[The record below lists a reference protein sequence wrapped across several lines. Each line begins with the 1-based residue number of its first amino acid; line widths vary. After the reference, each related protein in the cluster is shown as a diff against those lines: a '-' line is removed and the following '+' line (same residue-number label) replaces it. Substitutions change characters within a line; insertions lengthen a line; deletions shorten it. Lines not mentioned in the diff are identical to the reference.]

1 METKNIGMMISVEGN
16 ICCGNKKLVLSIIKN
31 LPTDKQV
38 LFLTKD
44 NMEESGDNIA
54 INYKFGGEYNEFQL
68 KINNDT
74 LSFYSLENLLKA
86 IINDRK
92 DEIICIDAT
101 EFQDS
106 IDYEKLKILAE
117 EYSILMF
124 VITRRSEQELLGLIQ
139 QKEKIRNIYLS
150 LILYIDEHSYSPK
163 KFLYTRTRNTLKCEQ
178 IEFGSD
184 EWIYEIT
191 TIIKAIIGW

>member
-54 INYKFGGEYNEFQL
+54 INYKFDGEYNEFQL

-86 IINDRK
+86 IINDRE

-124 VITRRSEQELLGLIQ
+124 VITRRSEQELLKLIQ
-139 QKEKIRNIYLS
+139 QKEKTRSIYLS
-150 LILYIDEHSYSPK
+150 LILYIDEHSYSSK

-178 IEFGSD
+178 IEFDSD
-184 EWIYEIT
+184 EWMYEIT
-191 TIIKAIIGW
+191 TIIKEIIGW

>member
-1 METKNIGMMISVEGN
+1 MEAKNKGMMISVEGN
-16 ICCGNKKLVLSIIKN
+16 ICCGNKKLVLSIIKS
-31 LPTDKQV
+31 LPPDKQI

-44 NMEESGDNIA
+44 NMEESRDNIP
-54 INYKFGGEYNEFQL
+54 INYKFDGEYNEFQL
-68 KINNDT
+68 EINNDT

-86 IINDRK
+86 IINDRE

-124 VITRRSEQELLGLIQ
+124 VITRRSEQELLKLIQ
-139 QKEKIRNIYLS
+139 QKEKTRNIYLS
-150 LILYIDEHSYSPK
+150 LILYIDEHSYSSK

-178 IEFGSD
+178 IEFDSD
-184 EWIYEIT
+184 EWMYEIT
-191 TIIKAIIGW
+191 TIIKEIIGW